1 MQKKFYN
8 LSFFVFLKNMFQ
20 KVKYNLKDAQDLGI
34 TNDDKVVIY
43 NKYGRIKVKVYISD
57 SVPKGVLWSPRQ
69 FIGLNGEPQNSLT
82 PTITQKIGGGPI
94 FNSIVVKIF
103 LDS

>member
-43 NKYGRIKVKVYISD
+43 NKYGRVKVYISD
-57 SVPKGVLWSPRQ
+57 SVPRGVLWSPRQ
-69 FIGLNGEPQNSLT
+69 FIGLNGEPPKLSRTHYNTEL
-82 PTITQKIGGGPI
+82 
-94 FNSIVVKIF
+94 VEDLF
-103 LDS
+103 LIL